1 MANATHRVKIGETG
15 KKLAVT
21 LKHTNS
27 TTEKVEPYAIPD
39 GSAVKLYMTLDGA
52 DTLKVNGAT
61 MTILNQTTYPGK
73 CEYQWLSANIDTP
86 EVYDLEIVLTLPDTT
101 KLKWPCEDG
110 ETFATVIVM
119 PSKTA

>member
-1 MANATHRVKIGETG
+1 MANETHRVKVGETG
-15 KKLAVT
+15 KKLTVT
-21 LKHTNS
+21 LKHTNAS
-27 TTEKVEPYAIPD
+27 TEKIEPYAIPD
-39 GSAVKLYMTLDGA
+39 GSTVSLNMTADGER
-52 DTLKVNGAT
+52 DLKVDAVA

-73 CEYQWLSANIDTP
+73 CEYQWLSDDVDTP
-86 EVYDLEIVLTLPDTT
+86 GSYDIEIELTLPGGS